1 MRLPSFTFSSITIV
15 WKLIPYFDNSC
26 LVSQNV
32 CLKVSKHLLTWAEE
46 QTYWIAARFLML
58 GFKLEL
64 YSPNEYCMV
73 YWYLYII
80 LMRLLDKMQV
90 RLSNRGDCK
99 NLNFILVFLGQ
110 LSQWTCIYLFES
122 PVLKRLSKGLHTL
135 QIMTNARCFET
146 WHLVYYFHFFFV

>member
-1 MRLPSFTFSSITIV
+1 MLHKLNIHCYLILTDAILQLELALKREFGDMLKALVDEVPSFTFSSITIV

-99 NLNFILVFLGQ
+99 NLNFILVFLG
-110 LSQWTCIYLFES
+110 
-122 PVLKRLSKGLHTL
+122 
-135 QIMTNARCFET
+135 
-146 WHLVYYFHFFFV
+146 